1 MGRRVLI
8 IVPVL
13 LIISS
18 LLIFSY
24 VKIKKK
30 LSYSDP
36 SLASM
41 PVDEIPTMEINSFK
55 LEETDG
61 PKSSWVLF
69 AKKAQMFKSSEK
81 LLFIDVRAIVN
92 ADLEGKDVYNISSEL
107 GSYQIK
113 NDKVVL
119 EKNVSVSTSH
129 RYKVLTDKLEYFAK
143 TKKINSSDIV
153 SISGKTPS
161 GEQLSIEGIG
171 INGDLGSGDFSI
183 VKKISTKF
191 GKNLMI
197 SSQHASFN
205 TNKDVV
211 VFEKD
216 MVAKKDNLDIK
227 GDKLVVKYVSTG
239 EIKDIEVLGNVRIQ
253 AGDKKYALCDRAVM
267 KDRSSQVELTGK
279 PEFHVD
285 KDIIVGQKIV
295 FFADSD
301 EVYVEK
307 VKAEVSEQT
316 VRKKK

>member
-1 MGRRVLI
+1 
-8 IVPVL
+8 
-13 LIISS
+13 
-18 LLIFSY
+18 
-24 VKIKKK
+24 
-30 LSYSDP
+30 
-36 SLASM
+36 
-41 PVDEIPTMEINSFK
+41 
-55 LEETDG
+55 
-61 PKSSWVLF
+61 
-69 AKKAQMFKSSEK
+69 MFKSSEK

-129 RYKVLTDKLEYFAK
+129 GYKVLTDKLEYFAK

-216 MVAKKDNLDIK
+216 LVAKKDNLDIK

-239 EIKDIEVLGNVRIQ
+239 EIKDIEVLGNVMIQ